1 MELQRGGVQ
10 FPRDKVR
17 ALVQK
22 QPDTGPARSAQA
34 AASRDVGA
42 QPQSPRGVAEGGPV
56 PLTATKLLSHKATGD
71 PVPSVPDRHPLL
83 RHGGWSSVSG

>member
-1 MELQRGGVQ
+1 MEASMQLQRGGVQ

-22 QPDTGPARSAQA
+22 QPDTGPA
-34 AASRDVGA
+34 ASRGVGA
-42 QPQSPRGVAEGGPV
+42 QPQPPVGWQGGPV
-56 PLTATKLLSHKATGD
+56 PLAATKLLSHKATGD
-71 PVPSVPDRHPLL
+71 PVPSVPDRHSLL